1 MALLLCLML
10 AFCCAALAHASKTER
25 KQDKNLPSQDTG
37 FLNRSLTLHGIP
49 YKYQVYLPA
58 EWKRDD
64 GKQWPIIL
72 FLHGRGERGS
82 EGMWQTQIGLPMQVR
97 DHPERWPFII
107 VIPQCPLNHYW
118 TDNEALTVAMETLD
132 RETAEFH
139 ADLDRTYL
147 TGLSMG
153 GYGAWELA
161 RSLPQRWAA
170 MAIVAGGVFW
180 SYEPERWK
188 QQATL
193 PQEYARMVGKLPIWL
208 FHGTDDTT
216 VLPKQSELIFEA
228 IKNDGGHIRLWEY
241 QGLKHDCW
249 TRAYNEPELPRWLLE
264 HRGGK
269 TPEPARLAANERVLI
284 PLHPPAI
291 KLPVQLLDTYV
302 GEYTEGRN
310 ELPIT
315 IYRQGEE
322 LFQKTPQGVVSALA
336 AETSST
342 FYFQN
347 TSQARIVFEHDAEG
361 KVSGFLYRDD
371 RSEVRWEL
379 VKPPARNGN

>member
-1 MALLLCLML
+1 MTLLLCLML

-216 VLPKQSELIFEA
+216 VLPKQSELLFEA

-291 KLPVQLLDTYV
+291 KLPVQLLDTYI
-302 GEYTEGRN
+302 GEYSEGRN

-342 FYFQN
+342 FYFLN

-371 RSEVRWEL
+371 RSETRWEL
-379 VKPPARNGN
+379 VKPLARNGN